1 MEKTIA
7 SSLTNL
13 QLEILKIFSREVS
26 SSDLLEIKELLSQFF
41 AKKLIESAN
50 ESWERQNWDNNKVEE
65 LLNTHIRTKY
75 K

>member
-50 ESWERQNWDNNKVEE
+50 ESWERQNWDNSKVEE